1 MKEWRC
7 KCENGLV
14 DTVGEGESET
24 NGESR
29 STYIPSCVKWI
40 AGEKLLHNTGS
51 PIWHS
56 VMTQGGGMGGGGGRL
71 KRDICTNTA
80 DSPCCTAGNQYNI
93 VKKFLNKQIQHYG
106 KQNNK

>member
-1 MKEWRC
+1 MKNLFAMKEWRC

-14 DTVGEGESET
+14 DTVGRERVRQMEKVDQHIYASW
-24 NGESR
+24 
-29 STYIPSCVKWI
+29 KWI

-56 VMTQGGGMGGGGGRL
+56 VMTQGGGMGEGRRL

-80 DSPCCTAGNQYNI
+80 DSPCCTAETNI
-93 VKKFLNKQIQHYG
+93 TL
-106 KQNNK
+106 